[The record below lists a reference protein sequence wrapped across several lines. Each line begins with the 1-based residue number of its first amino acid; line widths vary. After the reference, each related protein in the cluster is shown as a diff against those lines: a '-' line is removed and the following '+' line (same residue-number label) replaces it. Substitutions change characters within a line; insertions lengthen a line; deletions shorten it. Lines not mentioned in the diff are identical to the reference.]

1 VSIIRDTDE
10 EARTL
15 VPHGAE
21 FAYPGDLAAYGLIG
35 TIDTVRDRIAAYT
48 DAGVQELAISF
59 EDPTSEEQVRRFAND
74 VMT

>member
-1 VSIIRDTDE
+1 VCIIRDTDE
-10 EARTL
+10 EARAL
-15 VPHGAE
+15 VPPGAE

-35 TIDTVRDRIAAYT
+35 TIDTVRDRIAAYA

-59 EDPTSEEQVRRFAND
+59 EDPTSEEQVRRFAKD